1 MEAFLV
7 FLTKTPLHMVLLGTA
22 VVTGG
27 MLVWP
32 FISRLSK
39 PGKEVGATQAVQMIN
54 RRDGVVLDVRE
65 PAEFSAG
72 HIPNAKNVP
81 QGQLQGR
88 LKDLEKL
95 KAKPVIVVCAT
106 GNRSRAVAATLQKSG
121 FAEAYTLQGG
131 MAAWRQASLPVEK
144 K

>member
-7 FLTKTPLHMVLLGTA
+7 FLTKNPLHMVLFGTA

-27 MLVWP
+27 MLIWP

-39 PGKEVGATQAVQMIN
+39 PGKEVGAAQAVQMIN
-54 RRDGVVLDVRE
+54 RRDGVVIDVRE
-65 PAEFSAG
+65 PAEFNAG
-72 HIPNAKNVP
+72 HIPNAKNIP

-88 LKDLEKL
+88 VKDLQKF

-106 GNRSRAVAATLQKSG
+106 GNRSRAAAAALQKSG
-121 FAEAYTLQGG
+121 FDEAYTLQGG

-144 K
+144 